1 MSVFVNLEVKMVIL
15 VRSDIKMSVGKK
27 IAQGSH
33 AAVTASE
40 LSRKINKDLWE
51 RWFREGQKKVVLKVG
66 SEIEL
71 MNYYHKAKDKG
82 FVAVLITDAGLTQI
96 EPGTNTAVGIGPIKS
111 SDIDPITGELPL
123 Y

>member
-1 MSVFVNLEVKMVIL
+1 
-15 VRSDIKMSVGKK
+15 MSVGKK

-40 LSRKINKDLWE
+40 LSRKMNKDLWE

-66 SEIEL
+66 SEAEL
-71 MNYYHKAKDKG
+71 LEYYHKAKDKG
-82 FVAVLITDAGLTQI
+82 FVAVLISDAGLTQI

-111 SDIDPITGELPL
+111 ADIDPITGELPL